1 MDRILRYAAYTANVL
16 LVFGAIILM
25 LKSYSS
31 RDMLLSALVMVPGI
45 LSVIALWEGPDREE
59 RKLRR
64 QVAKARL
71 ARELRD
77 LTDV

>member
-1 MDRILRYAAYTANVL
+1 MDRFLRYAACAANVL
-16 LVFGAIILM
+16 LVVSAFVLM
-25 LKSYSS
+25 MKSYSS
-31 RDMLLSALVMVPGI
+31 RDMLFSGLVMVPGI
-45 LSVIALWEGPDREE
+45 LSLLALGQGPDIEE

-77 LTDV
+77 LTGA